1 MRGKALLFR
10 CFADFISFLLRRLI
24 NDDVICSRL
33 NNIYLLWIGK
43 SEEEVDSL
51 KKNIWYR
58 GLSLLA
64 ALAMLATSLPVSV
77 FAQEILA
84 ENVPV
89 ISEDAEPAAL
99 PLRLSRPRPRA
110 PIRDLRLLSPPR
122 LRPLRIPL

>member
-1 MRGKALLFR
+1 MVQRSEPVGRIGNAGDVAA
-10 CFADFISFLLRRLI
+10 CF
-24 NDDVICSRL
+24 C
-33 NNIYLLWIGK
+33 
-43 SEEEVDSL
+43 
-51 KKNIWYR
+51 
-58 GLSLLA
+58 
-64 ALAMLATSLPVSV
+64 

-99 PLRLSRPRPRA
+99 PLRLSRPRNRA